1 MYAGDEINYTGAF
14 LFLDIPLPICYP
26 FLQIKKIVQYFKR
39 NDEESSLPEILQR
52 IPGGVQRTGAVSRY
66 ISRPGTEAVSWC

>member
-52 IPGGVQRTGAVSRY
+52 IPGG
-66 ISRPGTEAVSWC
+66 GTAHRRGEPVYQPAGH